1 MADTIVIAEQGEEN
15 TGYRFS
21 WGLAIAGGVVATVV
35 TAFLLTL
42 GAGFGLLLVNPVTH
56 SGPSAPVFFTG
67 GAIYF
72 FTAQAFGFAV
82 GGHLVGRLLGPLV
95 ETNIQ
100 EEFRA
105 AAHGLVAW
113 AVTILA
119 TITLVA
125 LAGLT
130 ALNMGA
136 GTVALYGGSHS
147 KTADAMPTAYMVD
160 VLFRPGT
167 AGNEGARAEAGR
179 LLEVGL
185 LRADQPSPEDQA
197 RLTTLVS
204 TQAKIPE
211 DQAAK
216 RIEQVRTDF
225 QTKTREAANVA
236 RKIASYANLWVAF
249 SLLFGAIVAMTTAV
263 FARSEDNRDARARR

>member
-1 MADTIVIAEQGEEN
+1 MTDTIVIAEQGEEN

-42 GAGFGLLLVNPVTH
+42 GAGFGLLLVNPVTQ
-56 SGPSAPVFFTG
+56 SGPSAPAFFTG

-95 ETNIQ
+95 ETNVQ

-136 GTVALYGGSHS
+136 GTVAL
-147 KTADAMPTAYMVD
+147 
-160 VLFRPGT
+160 
-167 AGNEGARAEAGR
+167 
-179 LLEVGL
+179 
-185 LRADQPSPEDQA
+185 
-197 RLTTLVS
+197 
-204 TQAKIPE
+204 
-211 DQAAK
+211 
-216 RIEQVRTDF
+216 
-225 QTKTREAANVA
+225 
-236 RKIASYANLWVAF
+236 
-249 SLLFGAIVAMTTAV
+249 
-263 FARSEDNRDARARR
+263 